1 MKKPVIILFITA
13 VMLSCIMTVNIHAAD
28 KNVLTPEFLASG
40 KWVKN
45 DDSGC
50 TFDIKFTVKGSFKI
64 SHECHASNDWIEGSG
79 SYKIQGNKIIFKIE
93 EGKNGE
99 DSPLKTGDTGEAVLS
114 DTDSLQYRWY
124 LDLGFTRIANINS
137 EIKSG
142 EPVSITSVDAIS
154 TGKKYGIVTTSLKM
168 RERPDTSAKEILLDI
183 CADGLHS
190 SAKSIEKDKEL
201 VIYARTKEQNKVG
214 KWNNYW
220 YYIEFNDNSCEDGAY
235 NSGWVFGE
243 FVKIK

>member
-13 VMLSCIMTVNIHAAD
+13 FIFSMITAGSINAAD
-28 KNVLTPEFLASG
+28 KQVLTPDFLASG
-40 KWVKN
+40 KWLDN

-50 TFDIKFTVKGSFKI
+50 TFLIEFSGKDRFKI
-64 SHECHASNDWIEGSG
+64 SHECHASNDWIKSSG
-79 SYKIQGNKIIFKIE
+79 SYKIKGNKIIFKIE

-99 DSPLKTGDTGEAVLS
+99 DSPLKIGDTGEAVLT
-114 DTDSLQYRWY
+114 DTGSFQYRWY
-124 LDLGFTRIANINS
+124 LDLGFSRIPNINS

-142 EPVSITSVDAIS
+142 EPVLIKNVEGVS
-154 TGKKYGIVTTSLKM
+154 TGKKECIVTSPLKM
-168 RERPDTSAKEILLDI
+168 REQPDTSAKEILLDI
-183 CADGLHS
+183 CVDGLHS
-190 SAKSIEKDKEL
+190 SAKSIEKGKNL
-201 VIYARTKEQNKVG
+201 SIYARTKEKSTVG

-220 YYIEFNDNSCEDGAY
+220 YYVEFNDSSCEDGAY